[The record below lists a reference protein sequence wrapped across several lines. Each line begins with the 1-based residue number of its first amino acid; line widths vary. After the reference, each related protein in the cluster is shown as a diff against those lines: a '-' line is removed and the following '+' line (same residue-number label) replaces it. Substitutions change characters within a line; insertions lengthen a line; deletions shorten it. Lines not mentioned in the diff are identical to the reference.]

1 MSKYT
6 AEVRFICESTAGYNE
21 SQGLSK
27 VTDIIDKSWNKIF
40 NFDFE
45 LFDPEYKSVLC
56 KKILMHYYTREI
68 GFETVGLWLLKL
80 QTKMT
85 EIMPYFNQLYES
97 AATKYNPMYDADYY
111 RDHKGKDAGQGI
123 ENNNSSGS
131 STNYNL
137 YSDTPQGSIVNVD
150 NQSYL
155 TNVTKDINSGNSS
168 GNRTNSFSNTD
179 EYIDHVYGK
188 MPGKSYATLIKEWR
202 SVMLNID
209 MQIIDALGDLFMKL
223 W

>member
-6 AEVRFICESTAGYNE
+6 AKVRFICESTAGYYE

-27 VTDIIDKSWNKIF
+27 VSDVIDKSWDKIF

-80 QTKMT
+80 RTRMT

-97 AATKYNPMYDADYY
+97 AAMKYNPMNDADYY
-111 RDHKGKDAGQGI
+111 RDHKGKDAGQGS
-123 ENNNSSGS
+123 ENNNSSGN

-155 TNVTKDINSGNSS
+155 TNVTKDINSGSSS

-209 MQIIDALGDLFMKL
+209 MQIIDALGDLFLKL